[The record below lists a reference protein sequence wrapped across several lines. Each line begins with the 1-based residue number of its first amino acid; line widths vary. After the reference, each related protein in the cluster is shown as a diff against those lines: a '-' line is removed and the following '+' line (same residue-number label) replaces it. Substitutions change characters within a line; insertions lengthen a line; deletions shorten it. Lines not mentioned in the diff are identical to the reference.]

1 MDFYRKVG
9 IQEHMKRIVF
19 VIPNM
24 TGGGTERVISLLSD
38 QYIRMGYEV
47 SVMQFAGY
55 QHAYE
60 LNGKVE
66 DFSVAPQS
74 HKNPFTMLKRIA
86 AMRSYYKKHP
96 DCYIFA
102 FCVNGTIF
110 SVLATLGRKRH
121 LLVAERS
128 SPLSCKEPHLRNW
141 AYGYADKIAFQ
152 TPDGIRFFPKKLAEK
167 AVVIPNAVAED
178 VPERYPG
185 KRSKRIASVGRL
197 GKEKN
202 HRLLLDAFAL
212 FLPQMPEYELHLYG
226 EGELEQELKTYAE
239 VLGISG
245 SVYWHGF
252 CPDVKREI
260 VDFGMFV
267 LPSDYEGISN
277 SMVEALGMGIPTI
290 ATDCPIGGAR
300 TYIQDGVNGLLVP
313 VGNREAMAEAMLKI
327 ASDEAFA
334 GRLSVNAARI
344 KEQYSME
351 SVARQFLEAAG
362 IDE

>member
-1 MDFYRKVG
+1 
-9 IQEHMKRIVF
+9 MKKIVF

-38 QYIRMGYEV
+38 QYVKMGFEV
-47 SVMQFAGY
+47 AIMQFAGY

-60 LNGKVE
+60 LNEKVE
-66 DFSVAPQS
+66 DFCIAPQS
-74 HKNPFTMLKRIA
+74 HRNPVTMIRRIVD
-86 AMRSYYKKHP
+86 MKCYYRENP

-102 FCVNGTIF
+102 FCVNGTVF

-128 SPLSCKEPHLRNW
+128 SPLSCKEPRIRNW
-141 AYGYADKIAFQ
+141 AYRYADRIAFQ
-152 TPDGIRFFPKKLAEK
+152 TPDGIRFFPKQIADK
-167 AVVIPNAVAED
+167 AVIIPNAVAGD
-178 VPERYPG
+178 VPERYTG

-202 HRLLLDAFAL
+202 HRLLLEAFAL
-212 FLPQMPEYELHLYG
+212 FRKKITDYELHIYG
-226 EGELEQELKTYAE
+226 EGELEQELKSYAK
-239 VLGISG
+239 VLGISEA
-245 SVYWHGF
+245 VVWHGF
-252 CPDVKREI
+252 CPNARNEI

-300 TYIQDGVNGLLVP
+300 TYIEDGVNGLLVP
-313 VGNREAMAEAMLKI
+313 VGDKDAMAKAMERI
-327 ASDEAFA
+327 ALDGDFA
-334 GRLSVNAARI
+334 ERLSVNAAKIRE
-344 KEQYSME
+344 KYSME
-351 SVARQFLEAAG
+351 NIAKQFLEAAG
-362 IDE
+362 IHE